1 MHSVDVEVDR
11 AAARRL
17 KYVTTA
23 ILVVGFGTAI
33 AVYVAAGAR
42 PENPLGYEPLDTKKY
57 LHDLELYGGTANV
70 LAAEFREW
78 FVGLWYGRN
87 LAFTIAVITVLLV
100 FAVRLAFAMRAT
112 PIVSSGD
119 EAELRPHLHA
129 VVRPSAP
136 AAAGPAAE
144 PGDTPSGR
152 GAA

>member
-1 MHSVDVEVDR
+1 VDTLAR

-33 AVYVAAGAR
+33 SVYVAARAR
-42 PENPLGYEPLDTKKY
+42 PENPLGYEPLETKKY

-78 FVGLWYGRN
+78 FVGLWYGRQ

-100 FAVRLAFAMRAT
+100 AAVRLAFAMRAT
-112 PIVSSGD
+112 PMVLIDTV
-119 EAELRPHLHA
+119 ELQPHSRA
-129 VVRPSAP
+129 VVHPSTP
-136 AAAGPAAE
+136 AAPGPAAE
-144 PGDTPSGR
+144 PRDTPSGR